1 MPFDFAGRTAFITG
15 GASGA
20 GFGQAKVF
28 GRAGCKVC
36 IADIRG
42 EAIDRALA
50 ELRHEGIECHG
61 IALDI
66 TDREAFARAADEAE
80 DALGPVTMLFGTAG
94 VSIFGPLEK
103 ATYGDYD
110 WIFDVNFGGVVNLM
124 QTFVPRMIAHAE
136 TARKAGDGTTNG
148 AGHIVNTASMGA
160 FFANSG
166 AGIYSASKFAVHGI
180 TMAMRDAL
188 KDYGIGVS
196 VLCPANIKT
205 NIAESVKTRPDKYGE
220 SGFAVDEREIAA
232 LHEIYSQGMEPEELA
247 GHVKAAIEDNRFYII
262 PYPEARGMLEARFQ
276 QVLDA
281 LPPPD
286 SDLEGQHK
294 REEAMTRYI
303 AARRAMDAERY
314 GKSTR

>member
-1 MPFDFAGRTAFITG
+1 MAFDFAGRTAFITG

-20 GFGQAKVF
+20 GLGQAKVF

-42 EAIDRALA
+42 DAIESALA
-50 ELRHEGIECHG
+50 DLRREGIACHG
-61 IALDI
+61 IELDI
-66 TDREAFARAADEAE
+66 TARMAFVRAADEAE
-80 DALGPVTMLFGTAG
+80 QAFGPVTMLFGTAG

-103 ATYGDYD
+103 ATYADYD

-124 QTFVPRMIAHAE
+124 QTFVPRMIAHGQALKQRSGSAE
-136 TARKAGDGTTNG
+136 G
-148 AGHIVNTASMGA
+148 AGYIVNTASLGA

-166 AGIYSASKFAVHGI
+166 SGIYSASKFAVHGI

-188 KDYGIGVS
+188 KDHGIGVS
-196 VLCPANIKT
+196 VLCPANIKS
-205 NIAESVKTRPDKYGE
+205 NIAESLSTRPAKYGA
-220 SGFAVDEREIAA
+220 SGYAVDEREIAA
-232 LHEIYSQGMEPEELA
+232 LREIYSHGMEPEELA
-247 GHVKAAIEDNRFYII
+247 GHVKAAIEENRFYVI
-262 PYPEARGMLEARFQ
+262 PYPEARPMLEAAFR

-286 SDLEGQHK
+286 SDLEGQ
-294 REEAMTRYI
+294 
-303 AARRAMDAERY
+303 ARRHKAMMNYIEARREMDSERY

>member
-1 MPFDFAGRTAFITG
+1 MGFDFAGRTAFITG

-20 GFGQAKVF
+20 GLGQAKVF

-42 EAIDRALA
+42 DAVQRALG
-50 ELRHEGIECHG
+50 ELRSEGIECHG
-61 IALDI
+61 IVLDI

-80 DALGPVTMLFGTAG
+80 QALGPVSMLFGTAG

-103 ATYGDYD
+103 ASYADYD
-110 WIFDVNFGGVVNLM
+110 WIFDVNFGGVVNLV
-124 QTFVPRMIAHAE
+124 QTFVPRMIAH
-136 TARKAGDGTTNG
+136 GQGG
-148 AGHIVNTASMGA
+148 YIVNTASLGA

-166 AGIYSASKFAVHGI
+166 SGIYSASKFAVHGI

-188 KDYGIGVS
+188 KDYRIGVS

-205 NIAESVKTRPDKYGE
+205 NIAESVKTRPAKYAA
-220 SGFAVDEREIAA
+220 SGYAVDEREIAA
-232 LHEIYSQGMEPEELA
+232 LHEIYSHGMEPEELA
-247 GHVKAAIEDNRFYII
+247 GHVKTAIEENRFYII
-262 PYPEARGMLEARFQ
+262 PYPEARGMLEANFQ

-286 SDLEGQHK
+286 SDQEGQEKRHK
-294 REEAMTRYI
+294 AMMKYI
-303 AARRAMDAERY
+303 EARRSMDSERY